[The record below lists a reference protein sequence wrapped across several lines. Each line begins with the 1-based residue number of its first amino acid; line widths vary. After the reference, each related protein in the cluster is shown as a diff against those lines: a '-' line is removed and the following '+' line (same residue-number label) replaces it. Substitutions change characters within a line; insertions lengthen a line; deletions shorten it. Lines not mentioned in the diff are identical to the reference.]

1 MKVIII
7 EGPDNTGKNTLIN
20 HVLDNNEIVKI
31 IHCSKPKQL
40 DNVLY
45 HQFISFKKLAEEAI
59 KDYSSNSDEVLI
71 YNRYHIGEYVYGQ
84 LYRNENPEQILEV
97 IHLIEDTIL
106 NAIPQDNISYIQLL
120 SRSAKLLQ
128 NNDDNKSLSNARLD
142 LIEKE
147 NQLFKEAFEKSKF
160 KNKHIIYIDKENTD
174 TFKTREQIIDEFDIF
189 TKND

>member
-59 KDYSSNSDEVLI
+59 KDYSLNSDEVLI

-84 LYRNENPEQILEV
+84 LYRDENPEQILEV

>member
-59 KDYSSNSDEVLI
+59 KDYSSNSDEILI